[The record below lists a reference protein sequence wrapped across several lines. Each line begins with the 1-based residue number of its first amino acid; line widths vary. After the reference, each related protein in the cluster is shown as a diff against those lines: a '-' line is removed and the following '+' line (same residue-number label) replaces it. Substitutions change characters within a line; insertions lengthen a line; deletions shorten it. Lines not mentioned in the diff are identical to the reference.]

1 MSFADKITG
10 LLAPNSQNGQMDD
23 HPIWLRYGSKILGI
37 VGAFFA
43 ILFGLWNCF
52 GIVLFNVACL
62 ISGIIQM
69 LVGFLVMALEAPV
82 CCMFIEH
89 VKTVTDKIDSRPLW
103 NKAALYCG
111 LAIPPIVICP
121 SLASLFGCGLV
132 FGTGVLYGMM
142 SLGKKGS
149 REDMAAVASPTTMQP
164 GTTINMPP
172 TSDQNVT
179 LMEDPDVWRTT

>member
-142 SLGKKGS
+142 SLGKK
-149 REDMAAVASPTTMQP
+149 
-164 GTTINMPP
+164 
-172 TSDQNVT
+172 
-179 LMEDPDVWRTT
+179 